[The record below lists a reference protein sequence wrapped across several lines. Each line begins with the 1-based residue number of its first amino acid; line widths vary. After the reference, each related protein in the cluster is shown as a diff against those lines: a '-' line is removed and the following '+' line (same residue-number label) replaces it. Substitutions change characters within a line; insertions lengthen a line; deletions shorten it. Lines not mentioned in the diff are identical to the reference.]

1 MKIVF
6 SIILAYIANQISLI
20 AAEEGMPQLDPQY
33 WASQV
38 FWLIVIFTALYLSIS
53 KLFVPKI
60 KSGLDDRNDKI
71 KNDLDEA
78 KNLKEKSEQKQIE
91 YEKIIE
97 EAKKEVQ
104 KMIFESKNK
113 LEADIN
119 LKNKAFDAEITKEID
134 STQKEI
140 NTLKKESLND
150 ILLISESIT
159 SQIIESISGE
169 KLNESSIK
177 AAISEISKNNLS
189 KYI

>member
-6 SIILAYIANQISLI
+6 GIILAYMANQISLI
-20 AAEEGMPQLDPQY
+20 AAEEGMPQLDPKY

-134 STQKEI
+134 ATQKEI
-140 NTLKKESLND
+140 NTLNKESLND

-177 AAISEISKNNLS
+177 AAISEVSKNNLR

>member
-1 MKIVF
+1 MRIVF
-6 SIILAYIANQISLI
+6 GIILAYIANQISLI
-20 AAEEGMPQLDPQY
+20 AAEEGMPQLDPKY

-134 STQKEI
+134 ATQKEI

-177 AAISEISKNNLS
+177 AAISEVSKNNLS

>member
-6 SIILAYIANQISLI
+6 GIILAYMANQISLI
-20 AAEEGMPQLDPQY
+20 AAEEGMPQLDPKY

-60 KSGLDDRNDKI
+60 KNGLDNRNDKI

-134 STQKEI
+134 ATQKEI
-140 NTLKKESLND
+140 NTLNKESLND

>member
-1 MKIVF
+1 MKRYLS
-6 SIILAYIANQISLI
+6 SILVLSTTKTDLF
-20 AAEEGMPQLDPQY
+20 AAEAGMPQLDPKY

-60 KSGLDDRNDKI
+60 KNGLDNRNDKI
-71 KNDLDEA
+71 QNDLDEA
-78 KNLKEKSEQKQIE
+78 KNLKEKSEQKKIE

-119 LKNKAFDAEITKEID
+119 SKNKAFDTEITKEIEAA
-134 STQKEI
+134 QKEI

>member
-6 SIILAYIANQISLI
+6 GIILAYIANQISLI
-20 AAEEGMPQLDPQY
+20 AAEEGMPQLDPKY

-60 KSGLDDRNDKI
+60 KRGLDDRNDKI

-134 STQKEI
+134 ATQKEI

>member
-6 SIILAYIANQISLI
+6 GIILAYMANQISLI
-20 AAEEGMPQLDPQY
+20 AAEEGMPQLDPKY

-60 KSGLDDRNDKI
+60 KRGLDDRNDKI

-119 LKNKAFDAEITKEID
+119 LKNKAFDKEITKEIAAA
-134 STQKEI
+134 QKEI

-177 AAISEISKNNLS
+177 AAISEVSKNNLS

>member
-6 SIILAYIANQISLI
+6 GIILAYIANQISLI
-20 AAEEGMPQLDPQY
+20 AAEEGMPQLDPKY

-60 KSGLDDRNDKI
+60 KNGLDNRNDKI
-71 KNDLDEA
+71 QNDLDEA
-78 KNLKEKSEQKQIE
+78 KNLKEKSEQKKIE

-134 STQKEI
+134 ATQKEI

-177 AAISEISKNNLS
+177 AAISEVSKNNLS

>member
-6 SIILAYIANQISLI
+6 GIILAYMANQISLI
-20 AAEEGMPQLDPQY
+20 AAEEGMPQLDPKY

-60 KSGLDDRNDKI
+60 KNGLDNRNDKI

-78 KNLKEKSEQKQIE
+78 KNLKEKAKQKQIE

-134 STQKEI
+134 ATQKEI

>member
-1 MKIVF
+1 MRIVF
-6 SIILAYIANQISLI
+6 GIILAYIANQISLI
-20 AAEEGMPQLDPQY
+20 AAEEGMPQLDPKY

-134 STQKEI
+134 ATQKEI
-140 NTLKKESLND
+140 NTLNKESLND

-177 AAISEISKNNLS
+177 AAISEVSKNNLR

>member
-1 MKIVF
+1 M
-6 SIILAYIANQISLI
+6 
-20 AAEEGMPQLDPQY
+20 
-33 WASQV
+33 
-38 FWLIVIFTALYLSIS
+38 SIS

-60 KSGLDDRNDKI
+60 KRGLDDRNDKI

-119 LKNKAFDAEITKEID
+119 LKNKAFDAEITKEIVNCICEVNNSHKIGHYMPGTNIPVVSENIIFKKKPD
-134 STQKEI
+134 YLLLLSWHISKELI
-140 NTLKKESLND
+140 NNLKKKGYKGKF
-150 ILLISESIT
+150 
-159 SQIIESISGE
+159 IIPLPKPRIVS
-169 KLNESSIK
+169 
-177 AAISEISKNNLS
+177 
-189 KYI
+189 

>member
-6 SIILAYIANQISLI
+6 GIILAYIANQISLI
-20 AAEEGMPQLDPQY
+20 AAEEGMPQLDPKY

-134 STQKEI
+134 ATQKEI
-140 NTLKKESLND
+140 NTLNKESLND

-177 AAISEISKNNLS
+177 AAISEVSKNNLR

>member
-177 AAISEISKNNLS
+177 AAISEVSKNNLR

>member
-6 SIILAYIANQISLI
+6 GIILAYMANQISLI
-20 AAEEGMPQLDPQY
+20 AAEEGMPQLDPKY

-60 KSGLDDRNDKI
+60 KNGLDNRNDKI

-78 KNLKEKSEQKQIE
+78 KNLKEKSEQKKIE

-104 KMIFESKNK
+104 KIIFESKNK

-119 LKNKAFDAEITKEID
+119 SKNKAFDTEITKEIEAA
-134 STQKEI
+134 QKEI

-177 AAISEISKNNLS
+177 AAISEVSKNNLS